1 MKEENK
7 QYGIIYLIRNKIN
20 NKCYIGQTIN
30 KRGFK
35 GRYYFKGKGI
45 ERVYNYH
52 KNYKLYGRDYYNAHL
67 LNSIEKYGFDA
78 FEVDEEFDIAYS
90 KEELDKLEDMY
101 IKIYDCIDNGYN
113 QKEGGA
119 NGKFSEEAKQKMR
132 EKAIGR
138 KHTEESIKRM
148 SESQSGENNGFYGKH
163 HTEEAKQKM
172 SESKK
177 EMYKGEGHPFYGKNL
192 EEEHKQKIS
201 ETLKNK
207 YHEGYLNPN
216 KGKHLSEEQKA
227 KLRKAN
233 SGKNSG
239 WYGKHHTEEQKRKI
253 GESNKGKRQKPVY
266 CYELNE
272 IRLNATLWSEELNIC
287 YTNILKCCRGKQKTC
302 GGYHFRW
309 ATQEEIEEYKKRNNI
324 DK

>member
-1 MKEENK
+1 
-7 QYGIIYLIRNKIN
+7 
-20 NKCYIGQTIN
+20 
-30 KRGFK
+30 
-35 GRYYFKGKGI
+35 
-45 ERVYNYH
+45 
-52 KNYKLYGRDYYNAHL
+52 
-67 LNSIEKYGFDA
+67 
-78 FEVDEEFDIAYS
+78 
-90 KEELDKLEDMY
+90 MY
-101 IKIYDCIDNGYN
+101 IKVYDCIDNGYN

-138 KHTEESIKRM
+138 KHTEESIKKM

-216 KGKHLSEEQKA
+216 KGKHLSEEHKQKIG
-227 KLRKAN
+227 KAN
-233 SGKNSG
+233 SGENSG

-309 ATQEEIEEYKKRNNI
+309 ATEKEIEEYKKKNNI